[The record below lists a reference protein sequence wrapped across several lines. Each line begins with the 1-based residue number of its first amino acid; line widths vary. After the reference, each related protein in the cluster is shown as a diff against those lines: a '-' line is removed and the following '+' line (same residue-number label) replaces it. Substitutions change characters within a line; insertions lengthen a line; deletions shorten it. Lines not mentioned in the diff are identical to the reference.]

1 MTDQTHLRDP
11 RWDEEQ
17 TALSD
22 HDRDRSDAEEEED
35 DDG

>member
-1 MTDQTHLRDP
+1 MSNQTHLRDP

-22 HDRDRSDAEEEED
+22 HGERAAAEED
-35 DDG
+35 DDQ